1 MMKMAVNLKGRS
13 FLTLMDF
20 TPEEIRYM
28 LDLAHDLKAKKRA
41 GIYNNVLSGKNICL
55 LFEKTSTRTRCA
67 FEVAALE
74 EGAHVTFLDSKSSQM
89 GKKES
94 LEDTAKVLGRFY
106 DGIEYRGYE
115 QKVVEDLAKYAGV
128 PVWNG
133 LTDVDHPTQILA
145 DLLTIEEHIAK
156 PLNKVKVVFVGDV
169 RNNMSY
175 AWMYGCAKMG
185 MHFVAYGP
193 AELAEQVDSSVVEK
207 VREVAKETGAIIEIS
222 SDAACLKGADVI
234 YTDIWASMGEEDQI
248 PERVRMLTPFR
259 VTKEM
264 LDATENS
271 DVIFMHC
278 LPSFHDFETT
288 MAQSQ
293 KELGYDIREVTDEV
307 FKSRHSKVFDE
318 AENRMHT
325 IKAVIVATIA

>member
-1 MMKMAVNLKGRS
+1 MAVNLKGRS

-28 LDLAHDLKAKKRA
+28 LDLARDLKAKKRA
-41 GIYNNVLSGKNICL
+41 GIRNEVLKGKNIVL
-55 LFEKTSTRTRCA
+55 LFEKTSTRTRCS
-67 FEVAALE
+67 FEVACHD

-89 GKKES
+89 GKEES
-94 LEDTAKVLGRFY
+94 LEDSAKVLGRFF
-106 DGIEYRGYE
+106 DGIEYRGYD
-115 QKVVEDLAKYAGV
+115 QSVVEDLAKYAGV

-145 DLLTIEEHIAK
+145 DMLTIEEHVAK
-156 PLNKVKVVFVGDV
+156 PLNKVKVVFCGDV

-193 AELAEQVDSSVVEK
+193 DELAAQMDKDIIAEVNK
-207 VREVAKETGAIIEIS
+207 VASQTGAVIEVS
-222 SDAACLKGADVI
+222 SDPDCVKGADVI
-234 YTDIWASMGEEDQI
+234 YTDIWASMGEEAEI
-248 PERVRMLTPFR
+248 PERVKLLTPYK
-259 VTKEM
+259 VTMEM
-264 LDATENS
+264 LERTGNP
-271 DVIFMHC
+271 DVIFLHC

-288 MAQSQ
+288 MAKEQQ
-293 KELGYDIREVTDEV
+293 ELGYDIREVTDEV
-307 FKSRHSKVFDE
+307 FRSRHSKVFDE

-325 IKAVIVATIA
+325 IKAVIVATIG

>member
-1 MMKMAVNLKGRS
+1 MAVNLKGRS

-20 TPEEIRYM
+20 TPEEIRYL
-28 LDLAHDLKAKKRA
+28 LDLSHDLKAKKRA
-41 GIYNNVLSGKNICL
+41 GIYNYVLRGKNIVL

-74 EGAHVTFLDSKSSQM
+74 EGAHVTFLDSASSQM

-106 DGIEYRGYE
+106 DGIEYRGYKQE
-115 QKVVEDLAKYAGV
+115 VVEDLAKYAGV

-145 DLLTIEEHIAK
+145 DLLTIEEHVAK
-156 PLNKVKVVFVGDV
+156 PLNKVKLVFAGDV

-185 MHFVAYGP
+185 MHYVALGP
-193 AELAEQVDSSVVEK
+193 KELIDQVDK
-207 VREVAKETGAIIEIS
+207 DAMNRALEVAKETGAIIEL
-222 SDAACLKGADVI
+222 SDDINSVKGADVI
-234 YTDIWASMGEEDQI
+234 YTDVWASMGEEAQI
-248 PERVRMLTPFR
+248 PERVKLLTPYK
-259 VTKEM
+259 VTMDMIK
-264 LDATENS
+264 LTGND
-271 DVIFMHC
+271 DCIFMHC
-278 LPSFHDFETT
+278 LPSFHDFETK
-288 MAQSQ
+288 MAKDQMDQ
-293 KELGYDIREVTDEV
+293 GYDIREVTDEV
-307 FKSRHSKVFDE
+307 FRSRHSVVFDE

-325 IKAVIVATIA
+325 IKAVIVATIG

>member
-1 MMKMAVNLKGRS
+1 MAVNLKGRS

-20 TPEEIRYM
+20 TPEEIRYL
-28 LDLAHDLKAKKRA
+28 LDLSHDLKAKKRA
-41 GIYNNVLSGKNICL
+41 GIYNYVLRGKNIVL

-74 EGAHVTFLDSKSSQM
+74 EGAHVTFLDSASSQM

-106 DGIEYRGYE
+106 DGIEYRGYKQE
-115 QKVVEDLAKYAGV
+115 VVEDLAKYAGV

-145 DLLTIEEHIAK
+145 DLMTIEEHVAK
-156 PLNKVKVVFVGDV
+156 PLNKVKLVFAGDV

-185 MHFVAYGP
+185 MHFVALGP
-193 AELAEQVDSSVVEK
+193 KELIDQVDK
-207 VREVAKETGAIIEIS
+207 DAMNRALEVAKETGAIIEL
-222 SDAACLKGADVI
+222 SDDINSVKGADVI
-234 YTDIWASMGEEDQI
+234 YTDVWASMGEEAQI
-248 PERVRMLTPFR
+248 PERVRLLTPYK
-259 VTKEM
+259 VTMDMIK
-264 LDATENS
+264 LTGND
-271 DVIFMHC
+271 DCIFMHC
-278 LPSFHDFETT
+278 LPSFHDFETK
-288 MAQSQ
+288 MA
-293 KELGYDIREVTDEV
+293 KEQMEQGYDIREVTDEV
-307 FKSRHSKVFDE
+307 FRSRHSVVFDE

-325 IKAVIVATIA
+325 IKAVIVATIG

>member
-1 MMKMAVNLKGRS
+1 MAVNLKGRS

-41 GIYNNVLSGKNICL
+41 GIYNDVLKGKNVCL

-67 FEVAALE
+67 FEVACLE

-106 DGIEYRGYE
+106 DGIEYRGYD
-115 QKVVEDLAKYAGV
+115 QKVVEDLVKHAGV

-145 DLLTIEEHIAK
+145 DLLTIEEHVAK
-156 PLNKVKVVFVGDV
+156 PLKKVKVVFCGDI
-169 RNNMSY
+169 RNNMAY

-193 AELAEQVDSSVVEK
+193 KELADQVDQDVLK
-207 VREVAKETGAIIEIS
+207 RAREVAEATGATIEVS
-222 SDAACLKGADVI
+222 SDAACLKGADVL
-234 YTDIWASMGEEDQI
+234 YTDIWASMGEEAQI
-248 PERVRMLTPFR
+248 PERVKMLTPYR
-259 VTKEM
+259 VTMDMIKE
-264 LDATENS
+264 TEND

-288 MAQSQ
+288 MAKDQ

-307 FKSRHSKVFDE
+307 FRSRHSKVFDE

>member
-1 MMKMAVNLKGRS
+1 MAVNLKGRS

-20 TPEEIRYM
+20 TTDEIRYM
-28 LDLAHDLKAKKRA
+28 LDLAKDLKEKKRA
-41 GIYNNVLSGKNICL
+41 GIHNEVLKGKNVVL
-55 LFEKTSTRTRCA
+55 LFEKTSTRTRCS
-67 FEVAALE
+67 FEVACLD
-74 EGAHVTFLDSKSSQM
+74 EGAHVTYLDSKSSQM

-94 LEDTAKVLGRFY
+94 LEDTAKVLGRFF

-115 QKVVEDLAKYAGV
+115 QKVVENLAKYSGV

-145 DLLTIEEHIAK
+145 DMMTIEEHLDK
-156 PLNKVKVVFVGDV
+156 PLNKVKVAFCGDI

-193 AELAEQVDSSVVEK
+193 EELAAEMD
-207 VREVAKETGAIIEIS
+207 REVIKRAENVASETGATIEICS
-222 SDAACLKGADVI
+222 SAECLKDVDVI
-234 YTDIWASMGEEDQI
+234 YTDVWASMGEEAEI
-248 PERVRMLTPFR
+248 PERVKLLTPYK
-259 VTKEM
+259 VTMEM
-264 LDATENS
+264 LAQTENP
-271 DVIFMHC
+271 DVIFLHC
-278 LPSFHDFETT
+278 LPAFHDFETE
-288 MAQSQ
+288 MAKSQ

-307 FKSRHSKVFDE
+307 FRSRHSKVFDE

-325 IKAVIVATIA
+325 IKAVIVATMS